1 MLIRTNQL
9 ELEEK
14 SQGTYFDCF
23 RGANLRRTEICC
35 AVWAIQ
41 SLNGSNMGAFF
52 FEQAGLN
59 SKQSFDM
66 GVGGTGLNFVGCV
79 FSFWMISKYG
89 RRPLFMYDLFA
100 QTVIMWIIGFIGLS
114 PNASSSSLS
123 FAQAGLVTFWNFV
136 WQISN
141 ASVTYP
147 IIGEVSATRLRG
159 KTVSIGM
166 GAYALCIVALTV
178 ATPYMLNPTALNWR
192 GKTALFYGGLSTI
205 CTVWCWFRLVETK
218 GRTYEELDLMF
229 VRGLKTREFKKY
241 GFEDDP
247 QREYIPEGKHE

>member
-1 MLIRTNQL
+1 MGISDPLCHSMDLACHVVDWTAICSRIAVVACRQRALGEDAEKSLRRLSAPTDKIDIKQTLSMLIRTNQL

-41 SLNGSNMGAFF
+41 SLNGSNMGSFF

-79 FSFWMISKYG
+79 FSFWLISKYG

-100 QTVIMWIIGFIGLS
+100 QTVIMWIIGFIGCPLM
-114 PNASSSSLS
+114 PPRQASHSRR
-123 FAQAGLVTFWNFV
+123 
-136 WQISN
+136 
-141 ASVTYP
+141 P
-147 IIGEVSATRLRG
+147 
-159 KTVSIGM
+159 
-166 GAYALCIVALTV
+166 
-178 ATPYMLNPTALNWR
+178 
-192 GKTALFYGGLSTI
+192 
-205 CTVWCWFRLVETK
+205 
-218 GRTYEELDLMF
+218 D
-229 VRGLKTREFKKY
+229 
-241 GFEDDP
+241 
-247 QREYIPEGKHE
+247 